1 MAALSCLLST
11 LLRLNDLGVDMEG
24 VKYSYAERKG
34 LEYSYAERK
43 GLDSEA
49 IELRKMIR
57 DNGDLIAS
65 LIEIVKRMEVQ
76 NEDIL
81 GIKLTEK

>member
-1 MAALSCLLST
+1 
-11 LLRLNDLGVDMEG
+11 MEG